1 FNGPV
6 LLAANTT
13 LNAANVTFNS
23 TVDDAQ
29 GGGPGYTM
37 STPAFNFQDISSTGT
52 PLVNLGDDEVRGPL
66 PLGFTFNFFGT
77 SYTTLNLSSNG
88 FLNFTG
94 DFNSGC
100 CSGQPLPTPG
110 SPDRIIAGWW
120 DDLSPPGGGSVTYQT
135 LGAPGSRTFI
145 AEFKNVP
152 AFGGPGALSTFEFKL
167 FEGSNNIEVHYQQ
180 ALSQGNTH
188 SAGIENQT
196 G

>member
-1 FNGPV
+1 SGTGGV
-6 LLAANTT
+6 
-13 LNAANVTFNS
+13 NVR
-23 TVDDAQ
+23 
-29 GGGPGYTM
+29 GRR
-37 STPAFNFQDISSTGT
+37 SSGT
-52 PLVNLGDDEVRGPL
+52 PLVGRGEGEVRGPL

-77 SYTTLNLSSNG
+77 SSTTLNLSSNG

-110 SPDRIIAGWW
+110 SPDGIIAGWW
-120 DDLSPPGGGSVTYQT
+120 DDLYPPGGGSVTYQT

-167 FEGSNNIEVHYQQ
+167 FEGSNNL
-180 ALSQGNTH
+180 A
-188 SAGIENQT
+188 
-196 G
+196 